1 MITGIGIDLIE
12 IERLKQVIIK
22 WGEHFLNKVYTSH
35 EIKYCEEK
43 KNNRFQTYAGLFAAK
58 EACAKALGR
67 GIQDGIKWK
76 DFEIKN
82 DSKGKPII
90 CLSGIAQIMVRKKKI
105 RNIKVSISHSR
116 KIATA
121 QVIMEI

>member
-12 IERLKQVIIK
+12 IERIKQVITK
-22 WGEHFLNKVYTSH
+22 WGEHFINKVYTSH

-43 KNNRFQTYAGLFAAK
+43 RYNRFQSYAGLFAAK
-58 EACAKALGR
+58 EACAKALGT

-82 DSKGKPII
+82 DRKGKPAIY
-90 CLSGIAQIMVRKKKI
+90 LSGLAQIMVHKKKI

-116 KIATA
+116 TLATA